1 MKILIH
7 SLNFSPDGV
16 STAYLYND
24 IALAFRERGHQV
36 VVVTTV
42 PHSNVVPEQ
51 LAEQPL
57 HWVVPGLVKRS
68 DYRGIP
74 VYHVPQR
81 KFRSTALRLLGFLLW
96 HLVSFFL
103 ILGIRG
109 VDLILSPS
117 PPPTLGQLNL
127 WLGRLKRCK
136 VIYNVQEIYPDIL
149 DLPDGALRRALS
161 RM

>member
-68 DYRGIP
+68 DYRSIP

-81 KFRSTALRLLGFLLW
+81 KFRSTALRQMQSQSG
-96 HLVSFFL
+96 
-103 ILGIRG
+103 
-109 VDLILSPS
+109 
-117 PPPTLGQLNL
+117 
-127 WLGRLKRCK
+127 
-136 VIYNVQEIYPDIL
+136 
-149 DLPDGALRRALS
+149 
-161 RM
+161 